1 MAHHGRHV
9 VASRIAQVQCGGG
22 AVTDLILAEATSAG
36 ADLIVMGGYGHS
48 RLRELMLGGVTR
60 HMIERM
66 TLPVLLAH

>member
-1 MAHHGRHV
+1 
-9 VASRIAQVQCGGG
+9 VACRINQVQSGGS
-22 AVTDLILAEATSAG
+22 AITDLILAEATSIG

-48 RLRELMLGGVTR
+48 RLRELMLGGATR